1 MAVTKPKSAR
11 TDGALVLSIQSCW
24 NASQGEFRDIPPLG
38 HLVVVVTVVTDV
50 GLVCV
55 RIRRISGT
63 KVQAR
68 LHGSA
73 AGIKSVTIL

>member
-1 MAVTKPKSAR
+1 MGKRSYR
-11 TDGALVLSIQSCW
+11 RRSGAQNPDIVFYVVWSL
-24 NASQGEFRDIPPLG
+24 SQGEFRDIPPLG